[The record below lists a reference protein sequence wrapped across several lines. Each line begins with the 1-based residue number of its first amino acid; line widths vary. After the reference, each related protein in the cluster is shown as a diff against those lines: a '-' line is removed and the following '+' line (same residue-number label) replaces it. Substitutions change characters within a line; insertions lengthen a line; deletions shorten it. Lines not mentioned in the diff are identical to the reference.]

1 MTVQR
6 PARGSFP
13 DLEPAG
19 KIAPSLPVLDGHVKD
34 LVESQNWA
42 AAYLGRMHATQPF
55 QTGPASVPL
64 GDTTRRHLLTYLVIP
79 RVHCTGLEW
88 RMRIKASDAAANITI
103 EFECAENGEA
113 MTPVVSAGGVAT
125 RYETGDWDIMREDQL
140 STIHVYL
147 TASAGSVEI
156 LSLSLADRDLAA
168 ADLHFDYYA
177 TTATAAGDALARY
190 WPMQEDDDAGVDA
203 TADDAL
209 PIGDLTAHN
218 GVTIDSEVVNVDR
231 HYYRVLG
238 TSDYL
243 DGALAANATADWT
256 QMIVVQ
262 PNLAVGTHCF
272 LSNGTDK
279 VALGSSGTG
288 VVLAVGGAINTWAA
302 ALPFAE
308 LTVLFIVFHY
318 IAAGGG
324 ATSTTTL
331 YSADGLGTVT
341 QRAQITAAINT
352 GTGIRIGRGYAAD
365 STFDDSVYMDDGLVS
380 GVAHWI
386 KGLSLM
392 EMNAVARHL
401 RYRGAL
407 LVR

>member
-177 TTATAAGDALARY
+177 TTATAAGDGLARY

-203 TADDAL
+203 PADDAL
-209 PIGDLTAHN
+209 PFGELTAHN
-218 GVTIDSEVVNVDR
+218 GVTISSEVINGHR
-231 HYYRVLG
+231 KFHRVF
-238 TSDYL
+238 
-243 DGALAANATADWT
+243 GATNYFSGAYAASATASWT
-256 QMIVVQ
+256 AMIEVQ
-262 PNLAVGTHCF
+262 DNNNAGRHTYLALGESGF
-272 LSNGTDK
+272 RGG
-279 VALGSSGTG
+279 VALGGYDSVTYQVMMEVGLSKVYASPAVTLPMTEPATLF
-288 VVLAVGGAINTWAA
+288 VVHDAA
-302 ALPFAE
+302 APS
-308 LTVLFIVFHY
+308 V
-318 IAAGGG
+318 
-324 ATSTTTL
+324 TL

-341 QRAQITAAINT
+341 QLAQRGSSPGAVGASMKIADGIGAAVSED
-352 GTGIRIGRGYAAD
+352 GREAEAPELGGGAA
-365 STFDDSVYMDDGLVS
+365 VEGGGDG
-380 GVAHWI
+380 
-386 KGLSLM
+386 
-392 EMNAVARHL
+392 
-401 RYRGAL
+401 
-407 LVR
+407 